1 MQRLVKATLAGAPA
15 PYSADEL
22 DVIAARC
29 TAMENAARTVER
41 AMRKVVAATLL
52 QGRVGEMFDAIVT
65 GVNES
70 GTFARLAHPPAE
82 GRIVRGEHGLDV
94 GDHVRVK
101 LVDVDV
107 GKGYLDFAKA

>member
-1 MQRLVKATLAGAPA
+1 
-15 PYSADEL
+15 
-22 DVIAARC
+22 
-29 TAMENAARTVER
+29 
-41 AMRKVVAATLL
+41 VVAATLL
-52 QGRVGEMFDAIVT
+52 QARVGEQFDAIVT
-65 GVNES
+65 GVNQS

-107 GKGYLDFAKA
+107 AKGYLDFAKA